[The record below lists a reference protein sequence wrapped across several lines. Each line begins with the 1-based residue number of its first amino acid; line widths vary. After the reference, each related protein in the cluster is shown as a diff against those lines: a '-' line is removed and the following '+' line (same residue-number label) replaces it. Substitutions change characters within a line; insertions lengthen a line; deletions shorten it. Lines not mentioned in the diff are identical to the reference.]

1 MKLTKANIG
10 KLPLP
15 GDAGKS
21 DIIYFDDAI
30 PGFGLRIRNSS
41 SGSWIYQYKLG
52 SKQRRIVLG
61 KATAITP
68 DKARETAADLHAAVR
83 LGRDPAADKV
93 IGKAQASNSFG
104 DVVDR
109 YLAFQKEKVRP
120 RSYIELVR
128 YLNVYAKPWHGL
140 PVTSIKRDAVANR
153 LTDIARERGGVT
165 ANRCRGS
172 WSAMFSWAM
181 KQGVDVV
188 NPVINTVTREETPRD
203 RILSDAE
210 LVVIWNA
217 LEGNHFGNIIKLLV
231 LTGCRAS
238 EITGLRWSEINF
250 DRRLIT
256 LPPPRVKNKRTHLVP
271 MSEMVSAILEAQS
284 KTDGCDLV
292 FGSGSGGPFSN
303 WSKSKEALNE
313 RILKTAGKAL
323 PHWTPHDLRR
333 TMSTRMHE
341 SPGDGGLGIQ
351 PHIVEACLN
360 HLTGGVK
367 SSIAGVYNH
376 SAYLS
381 EKTRAMA
388 LWADHI
394 AAILEG
400 RKSNVAQLRRSA

>member
-1 MKLTKANIG
+1 MKLTKANVA

-15 GDAGKS
+15 GDMGKS
-21 DIIYFDDAI
+21 DVIYFDDAV
-30 PGFGLRIRNSS
+30 PGFGLRIRNGGSR
-41 SGSWIYQYKLG
+41 SWIYQYKLG
-52 SKQRRIVLG
+52 QKQRRIVLG
-61 KATAITP
+61 RGSAITP

-83 LGRDPAADKV
+83 LGRDPAAVKAT
-93 IGKAQASNSFG
+93 GKAEASNSFG
-104 DVVDR
+104 DVVAR
-109 YLAFQKEKVRP
+109 YLAFQKERLRP
-120 RSYIELVR
+120 RSYVEAAR
-128 YLNVYAKPWHGL
+128 YLNVYAKPWHSL

-165 ANRCRGS
+165 ANRYRAS
-172 WSAMFSWAM
+172 LSAMFSWAM
-181 KQGVDVV
+181 KQGVDIV
-188 NPVINTVTREETPRD
+188 NPVANTVTREETPRD
-203 RILSDAE
+203 RVLSDAE

-217 LEGNHFGNIIKLLV
+217 LEDDHFGSIIRLLT
-231 LTGCRAS
+231 LTGSRAG
-238 EITGLRWSEINF
+238 EIAGLRWSEVNF
-250 DRRLIT
+250 DRKLIT

-271 MSEMVSAILEAQS
+271 MSGMVSAVLEAQS
-284 KTDGCDLV
+284 RTDGRDLV
-292 FGSGSGGPFSN
+292 FGRGAGPFSG
-303 WSKSKEALNE
+303 WAQA
-313 RILKTAGKAL
+313 KTRLDARVQAATGKPF

-360 HLTGGVK
+360 HFTGGPR

-381 EKTRAMA
+381 EKTHALA

-400 RKSNVAQLRRSA
+400 RKSNITQLRRSA